1 MAYESIAGWAQVIA
15 MGIFG
20 VVMAGVLL
28 YALRPANKAKF
39 DRAARVP
46 LVVDEDLKDGERKTS
61 PILRDEDENGGII
74 NGRS

>member
-15 MGIFG
+15 MSIFG
-20 VVMAGVLL
+20 LVMAGVLL

-46 LVVDEDLKDGERKTS
+46 LVVDED
-61 PILRDEDENGGII
+61 ENGGAR